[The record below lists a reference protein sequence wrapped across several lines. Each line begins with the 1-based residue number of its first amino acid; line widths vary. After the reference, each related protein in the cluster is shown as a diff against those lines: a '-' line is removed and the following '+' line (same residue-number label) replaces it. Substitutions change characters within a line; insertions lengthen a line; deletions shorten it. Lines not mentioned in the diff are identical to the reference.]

1 MFGALALAYP
11 FFAGQRV
18 RDLLLLISQ
27 MRVPDPQ
34 DKKVVEDQIR
44 DIARDVANNMGREYT
59 IAWIGGV
66 MIALAFVG
74 RLISTFIH

>member
-1 MFGALALAYP
+1 
-11 FFAGQRV
+11 
-18 RDLLLLISQ
+18 